1 MTDLEITD
9 DNVYRY
15 LQYSQDSQD
24 DNIIDIILH
33 IDDPDC
39 TSITLNFNANIAAA
53 VIEFKCY
60 CPMLIECP
68 DLSILAN
75 LKLLEFGSGKLERLH
90 NSISNIESIVFLFC
104 SRNHLIELPDLSR
117 LSMLRG
123 VRCDRNK
130 LNTLPNSLSE
140 LTNLKLFSCAVN
152 NLDRLPD
159 LSSLTNLEILDC
171 YTNNLNTLPQLPN
184 SLKQLY
190 CSNNK
195 LNTLPDLSNLLD
207 LNELSFA
214 NNKLSELQNLS
225 TLTHLIE
232 LDCQYNDLNVL
243 PNLPDSV
250 RKIKIS
256 IDQIDLLINDDY
268 TPTDALNTLNANSE
282 ITLIDYEKL
291 VKEVPTDSQNIS
303 NFNYDKILN
312 EEKYKNII
320 KKYHIKLNTLK
331 QIRNVNESSRNVN
344 ESRLIKFKQYVDGIR
359 SNLKLSTEVYKYK
372 PYVNSTNPI
381 NENVVDM
388 ALLLARKNA
397 YGGKKSKKTMKSKK
411 TKKTK
416 KTNKNKKR
424 RKSVKL

>member
-1 MTDLEITD
+1 
-9 DNVYRY
+9 V
-15 LQYSQDSQD
+15 
-24 DNIIDIILH
+24 
-33 IDDPDC
+33 
-39 TSITLNFNANIAAA
+39 
-53 VIEFKCY
+53 
-60 CPMLIECP
+60 
-68 DLSILAN
+68 
-75 LKLLEFGSGKLERLH
+75 
-90 NSISNIESIVFLFC
+90 
-104 SRNHLIELPDLSR
+104 RN
-117 LSMLRG
+117 
-123 VRCDRNK
+123 
-130 LNTLPNSLSE
+130 
-140 LTNLKLFSCAVN
+140 
-152 NLDRLPD
+152 
-159 LSSLTNLEILDC
+159 
-171 YTNNLNTLPQLPN
+171 
-184 SLKQLY
+184 
-190 CSNNK
+190 
-195 LNTLPDLSNLLD
+195 
-207 LNELSFA
+207 
-214 NNKLSELQNLS
+214 
-225 TLTHLIE
+225 
-232 LDCQYNDLNVL
+232 
-243 PNLPDSV
+243 
-250 RKIKIS
+250 IKIS

-320 KKYHIKLNTLK
+320 KKYHIKLKKLK
-331 QIRNVNESSRNVN
+331 KLKPNLNIDESS
-344 ESRLIKFKQYVDGIR
+344 LIKFKQYVDGIR